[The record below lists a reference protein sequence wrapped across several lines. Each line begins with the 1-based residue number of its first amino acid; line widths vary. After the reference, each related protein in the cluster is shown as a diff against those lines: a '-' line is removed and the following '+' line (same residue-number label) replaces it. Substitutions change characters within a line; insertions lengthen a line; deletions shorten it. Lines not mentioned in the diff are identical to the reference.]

1 MTWDLIKNNGKNMS
15 DNISFIYYRKQRK
28 LNINIVHLWNGND
41 TFCNMFVKKQI
52 YKDRY
57 VLTDNYPEDTERLI
71 CNKCANV
78 LERKMRD
85 RISKS
90 TA

>member
-1 MTWDLIKNNGKNMS
+1 MN

-28 LNINIVHLWNGND
+28 LSNNIVHLWNGHD

-57 VLTDNYPEDTERLI
+57 VLTDTYPEDTERAI
-71 CNKCANV
+71 CSKC
-78 LERKMRD
+78 
-85 RISKS
+85 ISVVEKQV
-90 TA
+90 